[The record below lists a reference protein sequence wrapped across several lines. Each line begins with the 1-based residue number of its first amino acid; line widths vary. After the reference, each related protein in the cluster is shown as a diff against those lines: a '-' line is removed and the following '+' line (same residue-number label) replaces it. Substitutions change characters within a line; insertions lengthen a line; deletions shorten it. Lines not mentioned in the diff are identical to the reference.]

1 MLAVQHHPIVQD
13 SRYGLNSNSAS
24 SYFAQ
29 NDVAHCIDA
38 PNLAATSKNPRR
50 LSFDS
55 RDSEPRS
62 LEQGAANR
70 SEHCIRHSDVSY
82 RMHST
87 GNEAKAQFRE
97 PVIVPP
103 SCPSAVLWDGSATGP
118 SVLLRHGSGCS
129 FTVVPS
135 LMKSLESIS
144 NDCSVPTA
152 WADIFLDNHRNTQKA
167 PSACRESQFV
177 VKDSSSMSH
186 NPYNSYCR
194 VVFLQS
200 SNEIHG
206 DVSRLIPQHVYASAI
221 MDLAS
226 RMCSAKAPSESLSVF
241 IMLAHLPCPSIPLE
255 LSLCSI
261 SSSFQASLS
270 PIKAMA
276 VLDPSSLL
284 VQLTAS
290 EAPSPRLGWLTID
303 RRRRLIP
310 VAAGDPTLHQF
321 PVVGVF
327 VSGVHSLQS
336 PIVSAACTWFNSC
349 CNVNRSLIPSDGSFL
364 LLHSTSASI
373 QPQLVHSLYEA
384 HPNFSKQPFS
394 IRCSEFISCHGSAV
408 TLRPKLVVPE
418 SDHPFVLA
426 TDQLGQD
433 LSTVSNEFFS
443 GFHDISTL
451 HLPSFTDENTVN
463 DRNLVTPFPEP
474 ALSPQPSVYPQFQA
488 VTSSLD
494 NPSLV
499 FRKRP
504 VPHSSQ
510 TNGNNKN
517 GMPASLESNSLGLV
531 QTIIQ
536 QQNTIS
542 MLQSEKEQLL
552 SRIMELEALVL
563 DRQTPHTHSSS
574 ITSSMDAIAPGT
586 STRATNLVTQNGC
599 NEEVCIGEP
608 AAAQTVVAVSGMS
621 DGTCSLPPFLGS
633 NDLLDPHSTEAKRP
647 LSQSSS
653 SITSS
658 NSSHEIQQKRNF
670 GDSATH
676 SRVVAFTPEFNS
688 FKVSHSQV
696 KTLISASSKTND
708 RDQKSFSPTDELVMQ
723 CQHHFETPYPL
734 DADSVS
740 HVANDSI
747 SFTVPKISYTP
758 LSDDDDS
765 ALFTSYPAS
774 AAYCSGDSSGSSH
787 S

>member
-13 SRYGLNSNSAS
+13 CRYGLNSDSAS
-24 SYFAQ
+24 SYFDMPSQ

-38 PNLAATSKNPRR
+38 QNFAATSKNPRR

-55 RDSEPRS
+55 RDTEPRS
-62 LEQGAANR
+62 LEQDSANR
-70 SEHCIRHSDVSY
+70 SEYCIRHSDISY

-87 GNEAKAQFRE
+87 GYETKAQFRE

-144 NDCSVPTA
+144 NDCSVPAA
-152 WADIFLDNHRNTQKA
+152 WGDIFLDNDRTTQKA
-167 PSACRESQFV
+167 PSTCRESQFV
-177 VKDSSSMSH
+177 VKESSSMSH
-186 NPYNSYCR
+186 NPYHSYCR
-194 VVFLQS
+194 IVFLQS

-310 VAAGDPTLHQF
+310 VAAGDPTIHQF

-364 LLHSTSASI
+364 LLHSTNASN

-394 IRCSEFISCHGSAV
+394 IRCSEFITCHGSAV

-451 HLPSFTDENTVN
+451 HLPSFTDDNTVN

-474 ALSPQPSVYPQFQA
+474 ALSPQPSVYPQYQA

-499 FRKRP
+499 FRKR
-504 VPHSSQ
+504 VPQPFQ
-510 TNGNNKN
+510 TNGV
-517 GMPASLESNSLGLV
+517 PASLESNSLGLV

-542 MLQSEKEQLL
+542 MLQNEKEQLL

-563 DRQTPHTHSSS
+563 GRQTPRAYSSA
-574 ITSSMDAIAPGT
+574 ITSSMDTIAPGT

-599 NEEVCIGEP
+599 NEEICIGEP

-621 DGTCSLPPFLGS
+621 YGSCSLPHFLGS
-633 NDLLDPHSTEAKRP
+633 NDLLDPHSTEAKR
-647 LSQSSS
+647 LSSQTSSS
-653 SITSS
+653 VTSS
-658 NSSHEIQQKRNF
+658 KSSHEIQQKRNF

-676 SRVVAFTPEFNS
+676 SRVVALAPEFNS
-688 FKVSHSQV
+688 FTVSHSQAQ
-696 KTLISASSKTND
+696 TLISASSKTDD
-708 RDQKSFSPTDELVMQ
+708 RDQKSSSPTDELVMQ
-723 CQHHFETPYPL
+723 CQHHFETPSSPA
-734 DADSVS
+734 ADSLS